1 MNALLLGATGLL
13 GGALADRLPKT
24 LTTCAAR
31 PRSGEAPQHDRVRWL
46 RTGLDATNER
56 SLDEALDEAQADVI
70 VNAVG
75 VTGAAAMQDTAL
87 LDSVNARFPHRLAA
101 RAAARGTRVIHIS
114 TDGVFSG
121 ARGGYDETDH
131 PDPTDAYGRSK
142 LAGEIGA
149 PHLTIRTSFFGRT
162 VRRTGVIE
170 WLLAQRGRVDGFAD
184 YRFTGIAVSIL
195 ADLIAVAAVVRPPLE
210 GVYHVGGEAM
220 SKYDLLRAVADRL
233 RLQVQVAPVSR
244 GPAIDRTLNAS
255 RFFAATGCP
264 RPTLSDSLAALA
276 GA

>member
-13 GGALADRLPKT
+13 GGALAERLPRA
-24 LTTCAAR
+24 LPTCAAR
-31 PRSGEAPQHDRVRWL
+31 PRSGEAPRHDRLRWL
-46 RTGLDATNER
+46 RTRLDATDDR

-75 VTGAAAMQDTAL
+75 VTGAAMQDTAL
-87 LDSVNARFPHRLAA
+87 LDIVNSRFPHRLAS
-101 RAAARGTRVIHIS
+101 RAAARGARVIHIS

-131 PDPTDAYGRSK
+131 PDPADAYGRSK
-142 LAGEIGA
+142 VAGEIGA

-162 VRRTGVIE
+162 ARRTGVIE
-170 WLLAQRGRVDGFAD
+170 WLIAQRGRVDGFAD
-184 YRFTGIAVSIL
+184 YRFTGIAVPIL
-195 ADLIAVAAVVRPPLE
+195 ADLIAVAIARPSLE
-210 GVYHVGGEAM
+210 GVYHVGGDPM
-220 SKYDLLRAVADRL
+220 SKYDLLHAAADRL
-233 RLQVQVAPVSR
+233 RLEVQVAPVNR

-264 RPTLSDSLAALA
+264 RPTLSDSLAALV

>member
-1 MNALLLGATGLL
+1 MNVLVLGATGLL
-13 GGALADRLPKT
+13 GGALAERLPRV

-31 PRSGEAPQHDRVRWL
+31 PRAGEAPRYDRLRWL
-46 RTGLDATNER
+46 ETRLDADDDRT
-56 SLDEALDEAQADVI
+56 LDDALGEAKADVI

-75 VTGAAAMQDTAL
+75 ITGAASQDAL
-87 LDSVNARFPHRLAA
+87 WLHAVNARFPHRLAA
-101 RAAARGTRVIHIS
+101 RATVRGARLIHIS

-121 ARGGYDETDH
+121 ARGGYDETDQ
-131 PDPTDAYGRSK
+131 PDPSDAYGQSK

-149 PHLTIRTSFFGRT
+149 PHLTLRTSFFGRT
-162 VRRTGVIE
+162 VRRTGLVE
-170 WLLAQRGRVDGFAD
+170 WLLGQHGRVEGFAD

-195 ADLIAVAAVVRPPLE
+195 ADLIAAAIARPSLE

-220 SKYDLLRAVADRL
+220 SKYDLLRAVAERL
-233 RLQVQVAPVSR
+233 RLEVQVAPVSC
-244 GPAIDRTLNAS
+244 GLAIDRTLNAN

-276 GA
+276 NA

>member
-13 GGALADRLPKT
+13 GRALAERLPAA
-24 LTTCAAR
+24 LPTCAAR
-31 PRSGEAPQHDRVRWL
+31 PRAGDVPPHDRLRWL
-46 RTGLDATNER
+46 RARLDADDDR

-75 VTGAAAMQDTAL
+75 ITGAAVQDQAR
-87 LDSVNARFPHRLAA
+87 LDAVNARFPHRLAA
-101 RAAARGTRVIHIS
+101 RATARGTRVIHIS

-121 ARGGYDETDH
+121 ARGGYDETDD
-131 PDPTDAYGRSK
+131 PDPADAYRRSK

-170 WLLAQRGRVDGFAD
+170 WLIAQRGRVDGFTD
-184 YRFTGIAVSIL
+184 YRFTGMAVSIL
-195 ADLIAVAAVVRPPLE
+195 ADLIASAVVARPPLE

-233 RLQVQVAPVSR
+233 QLDVQVTPVRR
-244 GPAIDRTLNAS
+244 GPAIDRTLNAG
-255 RFFAATGCP
+255 RFFVATGCA
-264 RPTLSDSLAALA
+264 RPTLGDSLAALV